1 MKDGTDWDDRNEKD
15 QIDAA
20 TEAREAEE
28 AIEGGSDEETRVA
41 DMDDLGLDMEE
52 GEEGEEGQSPAV
64 FGPTPVFG
72 NARDLIDRYSHCVV
86 CRSRLHFTHLTD
98 FSRNLSQEIAKCP
111 ECNLKVRR
119 VTHRLQ

>member
-15 QIDAA
+15 QIEAA
-20 TEAREAEE
+20 TEAREADE
-28 AIEGGSDEETRVA
+28 ATDGSTDEDTRVA
-41 DMDDLGLDMEE
+41 DTEDLGLDADE
-52 GEEGEEGQSPAV
+52 EEGEEGQSPAV